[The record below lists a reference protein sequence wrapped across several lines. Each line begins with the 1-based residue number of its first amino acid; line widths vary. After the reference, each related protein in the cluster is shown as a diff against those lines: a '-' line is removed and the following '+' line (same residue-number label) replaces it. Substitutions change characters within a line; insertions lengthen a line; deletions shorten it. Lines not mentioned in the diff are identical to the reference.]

1 MACLHSSVMWSGGQS
16 CLLSSSEPRGSSIP
30 STAPPPPGSVAI
42 LMCHDDRQKV
52 KGFLLKCDF
61 WGFIPH
67 LMRSGGARHVVATWH
82 VLSGG
87 FNAPL
92 HVTLGFPTVFQF
104 FVLNF

>member
-1 MACLHSSVMWSGGQS
+1 MAVLV
-16 CLLSSSEPRGSSIP
+16 
-30 STAPPPPGSVAI
+30 
-42 LMCHDDRQKV
+42 CHDDRQKV

>member
-1 MACLHSSVMWSGGQS
+1 MWSGGQS

-30 STAPPPPGSVAI
+30 STAPPPGSVAI